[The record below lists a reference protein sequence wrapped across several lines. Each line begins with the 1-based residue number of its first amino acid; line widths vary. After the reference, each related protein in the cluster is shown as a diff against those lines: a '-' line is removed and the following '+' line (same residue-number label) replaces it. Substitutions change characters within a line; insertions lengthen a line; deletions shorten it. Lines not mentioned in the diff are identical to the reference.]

1 MGGRLLGSGMEREP
15 AAEPGL
21 RTLGSGRR
29 GRTVLRMDELV
40 VGYRNGGE
48 LRKKLR
54 VKHAMLGA
62 LCLLPR
68 IAFCGCLLRALPEL
82 DLPAGGAAGDRD
94 RRRSARG
101 ARRTDDGRP
110 VHPGYGQGRSPP
122 TALPGCCAATGSW
135 STPPRGP
142 VHTPPWSQVRI
153 SAATV
158 AGQPAVSVGGP
169 QATTTYAAE
178 YLTHNQQQL
187 DAAAR
192 QLSQPIWS

>member
-1 MGGRLLGSGMEREP
+1 
-15 AAEPGL
+15 
-21 RTLGSGRR
+21 
-29 GRTVLRMDELV
+29 MDELV
-40 VGYRNGGE
+40 VGYRNGE

-62 LCLLPR
+62 LCLLP
-68 IAFCGCLLRALPEL
+68 GLLFVVAYFVLFLNSIFPPAVLLAIGIVVGLLAVLGVLMMAGLFIPGTARAEAPNGVAWVLR
-82 DLPAGGAAGDRD
+82 RD
-94 RRRSARG
+94 G
-101 ARRTDDGRP
+101 VMVNT
-110 VHPGYGQGRSPP
+110 
-122 TALPGCCAATGSW
+122 
-135 STPPRGP
+135 PRGP
-142 VHTPPWSQVRI
+142 VHTPWSQVRI